1 MRFGTSYYPE
11 ITDESEWEQ
20 DLQNM
25 RTACLD
31 TLRILEF
38 AWSAIEPR
46 EGEYQF
52 DWLDRFMDLANSLEF
67 KVIIGTPTATPP
79 PWLTTQYP
87 EMMIVSR
94 DGLRHQPGGRRDA
107 DVCNDIY
114 QHYSV
119 EIAKV
124 LAERYGQHPAVIG
137 WQIDN
142 ELMGPEAAPPESH
155 SRSATFRFRQYLK
168 RVHGDLA
175 TLNQRWGTRFWSQ
188 EYSDWGEIGI
198 PANKRSTMGQVLDH
212 SRFFSESI
220 RHFIQLQ
227 YDVIRP
233 IIDPSHWVSTNSTAI
248 FDRGLDHQDWA
259 KVVDTVGWDSYFST
273 AFASNAL
280 GHDLFRSAK
289 HQPFWI
295 FETNSLP
302 EPIQPAF
309 WAEMLAHGAQGII
322 MWHWRN
328 HPANAENETQTFCD
342 WGGTPDPRRIKFM
355 QDIAARPEF
364 QSPIP
369 AKFPRAKAAVLYC
382 PDCARISLTPD
393 PYIHNRGEIP
403 YSKRLLT
410 TYQVLA
416 RLGISVDIIQPGT
429 PLEGYQLLVM
439 PSAQLLSLEMSD
451 AIRSFVLQGGTLLG
465 VAKTMHKD
473 QWGQNYNTPGEALA
487 DVLGFTMAR
496 NRTLPS
502 ESGRIQAQLG
512 ETIVDCDP
520 FVERVTP
527 TTAQVEAT
535 FLNGPSKGQPASL
548 IHRFHKGTVYYAAAH
563 SEALIT
569 DLAQKAAR
577 KAQIN
582 DYESLGERVAIYPDP
597 QSDSIWL
604 LNHSSD
610 AIQTS
615 GTRIPSGEY
624 IKLGLNEMN
633 PIQPASQEC

>member
-1 MRFGTSYYPE
+1 MLFGTSYYPE
-11 ITDESEWEQ
+11 ITNENEWAQ
-20 DLQNM
+20 DLKNM

-46 EGEYQF
+46 EGHYQF
-52 DWLDRFMDLANSLEF
+52 DWLDRFMDLAHSMEF

-87 EMMIVSR
+87 EIMIVSR
-94 DGLRHQPGGRRDA
+94 DGVSHKPGGRRDA
-107 DVCNDIY
+107 DICNEIY
-114 QHYSV
+114 QHYCV

-168 RVHGDLA
+168 RIHGDLA

-198 PANKRSTMGQVLDH
+198 PANKRATMGQVLDH

-227 YDVIRP
+227 YEVIRP
-233 IIDPSHWVSTNSTAI
+233 IVASAHWVSTNSTGV
-248 FDRGLDHQDWA
+248 FNSGMDHQDWA
-259 KVVDTVGWDSYFST
+259 TTLDTVGWDSYFSET
-273 AFASNAL
+273 FGSNAL
-280 GHDLFRSAK
+280 VHDLFRTAK

-302 EPIQPAF
+302 EPIKPAF

-342 WGGTPDPRRIKFM
+342 WGGTPDPRRVAFM
-355 QDIAARPEF
+355 QDIAARAEF
-364 QSPIP
+364 KSPIP
-369 AKFPRAKAAVLYC
+369 QNFPRAKAAILYC
-382 PDCARISLTPD
+382 PDCTRTALTPD
-393 PYIHNRGEIP
+393 PYIHSRREIA
-403 YSKRLLT
+403 YQERLLT
-410 TYQVLA
+410 PYQVLS
-416 RLGISVDIIQPGT
+416 RLGIAVDVIQPGT
-429 PLEGYQLLVM
+429 SLEAYDLLVM
-439 PSAQLLSLEMSD
+439 PSAQLLSLEMAE
-451 AIRSFVLQGGTLLG
+451 AIRDFVSQGGTLLG

-473 QWGQNYNTPGEALA
+473 QWGHNYNTPGEPLT

-502 ESGRIQAQLG
+502 ESERIQAQLG
-512 ETIVDCDP
+512 EVIIDCDP
-520 FVERVTP
+520 FVEMVTA
-527 TTAQVEAT
+527 TTAQVEAS
-535 FLNGPSKGQPASL
+535 FVNGPAQGQPASL
-548 IHRFHKGTVYYAAAH
+548 IHRYEKGTVYYAAAN

-577 KAQIN
+577 NAQI
-582 DYESLGERVAIYPDP
+582 DTYESPHKRAAIYPDP
-597 QSDSIWL
+597 QGDCVWL
-604 LNHSSD
+604 FNHSSD
-610 AIQTS
+610 TIQITE
-615 GTRIPSGEY
+615 THIPSGEY
-624 IKLGLNEMN
+624 IQLTPDEAERLK
-633 PIQPASQEC
+633 